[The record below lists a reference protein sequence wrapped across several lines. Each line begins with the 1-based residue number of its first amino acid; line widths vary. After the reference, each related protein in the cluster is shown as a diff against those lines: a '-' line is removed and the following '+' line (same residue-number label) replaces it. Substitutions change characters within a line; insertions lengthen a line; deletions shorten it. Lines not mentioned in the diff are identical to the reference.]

1 MPRNRRTVLAC
12 RPGVNG
18 ESRPENFRT
27 EDCGYPV
34 VQDGKVLAK
43 TLFLSVDPY
52 MRCRMNEDTGSHYLS
67 PWQLDHACEGGGVG
81 VVIDSKHKDF
91 HPGDYVETWVWPWQE
106 YSQVSPEGLRK
117 LDPTLFGSRLSLALG
132 ALGMPGATAL
142 VGIRERGHVTPGAN
156 QTFVVS
162 GAAGACGSLAGQI
175 ARLEGAANIVGICGS
190 EEKCRLLMEEL
201 GFDHAVNYRT
211 DNVADRLKEACPRGV
226 DSYFDNVGGEIS
238 ETVIKQMNEGSHV
251 ILCGQIS
258 VYNKDVPYPPPLPQ
272 EVTDILKERNITRER
287 FLIMNYLDKF
297 EESGIQLAKWIQEGK
312 LKVKETV
319 VEGIEK
325 TGEAFV
331 SMMKGGNVGK
341 MIVHVADP

>member
-1 MPRNRRTVLAC
+1 MSTNRRIVLAS
-12 RPGVNG
+12 RPGANN
-18 ESRPENFRT
+18 EPRLENFRT

-34 VQDGKVLAK
+34 VQDGQVLAK

-52 MRCRMNEDTGSHYLS
+52 MRCRMNEDTGAHYLS
-67 PWQLDHACEGGGVG
+67 PWQPDHACEGGGVG
-81 VVIDSKHKDF
+81 VVTDSKHKDF
-91 HPGDYVETWVWPWQE
+91 HTGDYVESFNWPWQN
-106 YSQVSPEGLRK
+106 YSLVSADGLRK
-117 LDPTLFGSRLSLALG
+117 LDPALLGGQLSLSQG

-142 VGIRERGHVTPGAN
+142 LGVREKGHVMPGAN

-175 ARLEGAANIVGICGS
+175 ARLEGATHVVGICGS
-190 EEKCRLLMEEL
+190 EEKCRLLREEL

-211 DNVADRLKEACPRGV
+211 DNVADRLKKCCPQGI
-226 DSYFDNVGGEIS
+226 DTYFDNVGGEIS

-258 VYNKDVPYPPPLPQ
+258 EYNKDVPYPPPIPQ
-272 EVTDILKERNITRER
+272 VVTDILKDRNITRER
-287 FLIMNYLDKF
+287 FLLLNYQDKF
-297 EESGIQLAKWIQEGK
+297 EESLVQLAKWFHEGK

-319 VEGIEK
+319 MEGIEK

-331 SMMKGGNVGK
+331 SLMKGGNVGK